1 MKYKDYGIRHQI
13 LFDRIK
19 VISNPQRF
27 KIIELTQE
35 NQLSITELCSK
46 LKIAYNK
53 CADYVSMLSHQ
64 NIIKKTKIRKEVK
77 VLSLVKFYKNGVE
90 FIADSI

>member
-64 NIIKKTKIRKEVK
+64 NIIKKTKIGKEVK

>member
-1 MKYKDYGIRHQI
+1 MKYKDYGIQHREI
-13 LFDRIK
+13 FDRIK

-53 CADYVSMLSHQ
+53 CVDYVRMLAQH
-64 NIIKKTKIRKEVK
+64 NLIKKT
-77 VLSLVKFYKNGVE
+77 
-90 FIADSI
+90 